1 MAFGTLRA
9 DTIQADGGTAK
20 TVDDIVVSGGDIGAA
35 TATTPAT
42 GDDDTSVATTAFVKA
57 QAYATLAS
65 PTFTGTVTLPTGT
78 VGITQAATDND
89 TSIAT
94 TAYVKDQLDIVNTYT
109 RTQSVTPDDATSD
122 TAIDMSL
129 SNFIEVGSTNPTDA
143 PTNLVVGTSGVFYA
157 DTAAPTSWHANFKH
171 PGGAYTAPTTF
182 PAIAPWYIAETDEI
196 LVGSWTQG
204 IA

>member
-1 MAFGTLRA
+1 MTNYVKFTNFTVKDSLPTG
-9 DTIQADGGTAK
+9 DTNKVIR
-20 TVDDIVVSGGDIGAA
+20 GAEFDTEFDAIA
-35 TATTPAT
+35 TAIAT
-42 GDDDTSVATTAFVKA
+42 KSNI
-57 QAYATLAS
+57 AS

-171 PGGAYTAPTTF
+171 QGGAYTAPTTF
-182 PAIAPWYIAETDEI
+182 PAIAHWYIAETDEI

-204 IA
+204 IT